1 MGAATVSLLIPNR
14 KKNIKRCFLMNAKL
28 RRIII
33 FFLKSFVNDSNSVP
47 KKNEKNFCNENK
59 SSNYFL
65 PLRLI
70 LKKF

>member
-1 MGAATVSLLIPNR
+1 
-14 KKNIKRCFLMNAKL
+14 MNAKL

-33 FFLKSFVNDSNSVP
+33 FFLKSFVNNSNSVP